1 MDTTKTKIKH
11 KKYKTLMPNTNS
23 STIKVQKRDGKLESL
38 DINKIHFVVEEA
50 CEGLTGVS
58 SSQIEMNA
66 NIQFYDG
73 MTTKDIQNVLVRS
86 ANDLISLE
94 APNYQYAA
102 ARLLSYDVRKEAH
115 GQYEYIPLLKL
126 ILRNIRLGV
135 YDKGILDKYTKTEI
149 KKFNTWIKRDR
160 DLKFTYAGLRQICD
174 KYLVQDRS
182 TGQLYETPQ
191 DMYMMI
197 AATLF
202 AEYPAKTRLGYVKKY
217 YDAISQHKIN
227 IPTPVMAGVR
237 TPIRQFASCVLV
249 DSDDTLPSIFS
260 SDMAIGLY
268 VARRAG
274 IGINAGRIRG
284 INSKIRGG
292 EVQHTGVIPFLKKFE
307 STVRCCTQN
316 GVRGGNA
323 TVHFPIWHPEIE
335 DILVLKNN
343 KGTEDNRVRRMD
355 YSIQITK
362 LFYERFMNEGDI
374 TLISPH
380 QAPGL
385 YEAFG
390 TDEFDDLYLKYEADK
405 TIPKKTVPAQDLF
418 FDLLKERAETGR
430 IYIMNLDHCNSH
442 SSFKDKVSMSNLCQE
457 ITLPTTPIQDIHDE
471 QGEIALCILSAVNV
485 GGLNDLSEL
494 ENICDLSVRALEQI
508 IDYQDYPVKAAEVS
522 TKRRRSLGIGYIG
535 LAHYLAKNGVKY
547 SDPKAWDLVDRLT
560 EAFQYNLLRASC
572 NIAME
577 KGKCEGFDRTK
588 YADGLLPIDH
598 YKKDVDKI
606 VPHKQRMAWESLRK
620 DIAKHGLRHST
631 LSAQMPSE
639 SSSVVSNETNGIE
652 PPRALMAIKKSKKGP
667 LKQIAPGFPKLKND
681 YTLLWE
687 TPSNE
692 GYINVVAM
700 MQKYFDQAI
709 SGNWS
714 YNPLQFENNEV
725 PLSVMAQ
732 DMLTAYKLGWK
743 TSYYQNTYDF
753 KGEEEE
759 DVQPA
764 GIAAQLEDEGEDVIL
779 EPENPVE
786 QISTSAD
793 DGECDACTI

>member
-1 MDTTKTKIKH
+1 
-11 KKYKTLMPNTNS
+11 MPTTNS
-23 STIKVQKRDGKLESL
+23 STIQVQKRDGRQESL

-73 MTTKDIQNVLVRS
+73 MSTKDIQNVLVRS

-102 ARLLSYDVRKEAH
+102 ARLLSYDIRKEAH

-126 ILRNIRLGV
+126 ILRNVKLGV
-135 YDKGILDKYTKTEI
+135 YDKGIVEKYTKTEI
-149 KKFNTWIKRDR
+149 KKFNTWIKRER

-182 TGQLYETPQ
+182 SGAIYETPQ

-249 DSDDTLPSIFS
+249 DTDDTLSSIFS

-284 INSKIRGG
+284 INSRIRGG
-292 EVQHTGVIPFLKKFE
+292 EVQHTGVVPFLKKFE
-307 STVRCCTQN
+307 ATVRCCTQN
-316 GVRGGNA
+316 GVRGGSA

-343 KGTEDNRVRRMD
+343 KGTEDNRVRKLD

-362 LFYERFMNEGDI
+362 LFYERFMNEEDI

-390 TDEFDDLYLKYEADK
+390 TEDFDDLYLKYEADK
-405 TIPKKTVPAQDLF
+405 TIPKKTVAAQDLF
-418 FDLLKERAETGR
+418 GDLLKERAETGR

-457 ITLPTTPIQDIHDE
+457 ITLPTTPIQDIHDD

-494 ENICDLSVRALEQI
+494 ESICDLTVRALEQI

-522 TKRRRSLGIGYIG
+522 TKRRRSLGVGYIG
-535 LAHYLAKNGVKY
+535 LAHYLAKHGVKY
-547 SDPKAWDLVDRLT
+547 SDPKAWDLVDRLS
-560 EAFQYNLLRASC
+560 EAFQYHLLRAS
-572 NIAME
+572 NNLAKE

-588 YADGLLPIDH
+588 YADGQLPIDH

-620 DIAKHGLRHST
+620 DIATHGLRHST

-681 YTLLWE
+681 YTLLWDMPDN
-687 TPSNE
+687 T

-714 YNPLQFENNEV
+714 YNPTHFENNEV
-725 PLSVMAQ
+725 PLSVMAN

-753 KGEEEE
+753 KGDDE
-759 DVQPA
+759 DVQPSGLSA
-764 GIAAQLEDEGEDVIL
+764 TIDTDDGEDVELPENLISTDADIEGED
-779 EPENPVE
+779 
-786 QISTSAD
+786 
-793 DGECDACTI
+793 CDACTI